1 MSRFYSDHS
10 PKSLNEVV
18 LKNPSYI
25 SIFQAIVKGDATPN
39 LLLFGPVGTGKTAI
53 AKLMTEQYYLN
64 RCEGNWTTFL
74 DLTTT
79 TDFSMLRSQIS
90 RSTAGLTDRWWFIL
104 DESDKI
110 PANKANQLLNELHNI
125 IGKYGHCSF
134 ILTTNSLG
142 QMPAGIKSRC
152 YPVAIEPP
160 TPQQFLQRARDI
172 IDAEGKAA
180 TDEEILE
187 WLSMGD
193 EDIRQYLSILE
204 LQLSLRPIQSVP
216 KPRTIQTSTS
226 NIASSP

>member
-1 MSRFYSDHS
+1 
-10 PKSLNEVV
+10 
-18 LKNPSYI
+18 
-25 SIFQAIVKGDATPN
+25 
-39 LLLFGPVGTGKTAI
+39 
-53 AKLMTEQYYLN
+53 
-64 RCEGNWTTFL
+64 
-74 DLTTT
+74 
-79 TDFSMLRSQIS
+79 
-90 RSTAGLTDRWWFIL
+90 
-104 DESDKI
+104 
-110 PANKANQLLNELHNI
+110 
-125 IGKYGHCSF
+125 
-134 ILTTNSLG
+134 
-142 QMPAGIKSRC
+142 MPAGIKSRC